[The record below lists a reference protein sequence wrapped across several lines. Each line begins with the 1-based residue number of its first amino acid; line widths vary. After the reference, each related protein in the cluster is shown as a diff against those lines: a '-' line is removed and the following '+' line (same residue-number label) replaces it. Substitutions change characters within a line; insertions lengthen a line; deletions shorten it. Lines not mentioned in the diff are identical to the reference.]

1 MSSGLTICSAKQ
13 VCVLSAISS
22 QTHPSR
28 IFTSPS
34 FVVLC
39 YVLCAVCKRNAKAG
53 AAPNSGL
60 RLLRIMLRLPRTQTL
75 LGAVL
80 LSSAALVCASFGLCS
95 VCSRADTV
103 SSHSTGS
110 PAFDRSPPPSLAR
123 MQVCCHPHSYRCH
136 PRTYT
141 FRLSTQALAALR
153 TYALR

>member
-13 VCVLSAISS
+13 VCVLSAVSS

-28 IFTSPS
+28 IFISPS

-39 YVLCAVCKRNAKAG
+39 CVLCAVCKRNAKAG

-103 SSHSTGS
+103 FFSLHWFSC
-110 PAFDRSPPPSLAR
+110 FRSLPPPASR
-123 MQVCCHPHSYRCH
+123 GCRCAVTLIPTAATLGLTRSDY
-136 PRTYT
+136 PRKHW
-141 FRLSTQALAALR
+141 LR
-153 TYALR
+153 SGLTH

>member
-1 MSSGLTICSAKQ
+1 VSSGLTICSAKQ
-13 VCVLSAISS
+13 VCVLSAVSS

-28 IFTSPS
+28 IFISPS

-39 YVLCAVCKRNAKAG
+39 CVLCAVCKRNAKAG

-80 LSSAALVCASFGLCS
+80 LSSAALVCASSGLCS

-103 SSHSTGS
+103 FFSLHWFSC
-110 PAFDRSPPPSLAR
+110 FRSLPPPSLAR